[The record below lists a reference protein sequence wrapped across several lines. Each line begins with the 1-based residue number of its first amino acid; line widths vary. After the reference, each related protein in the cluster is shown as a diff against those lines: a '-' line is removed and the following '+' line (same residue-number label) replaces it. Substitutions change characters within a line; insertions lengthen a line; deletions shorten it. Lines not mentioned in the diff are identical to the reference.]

1 MVMKTKPPTAR
12 AQRDLTDLSD
22 AALLAAIGTG
32 DEHALGALYERHAP
46 WLALRLRRSL
56 PVSAVEDVLQ
66 ETFLAAWRGAGR
78 YAGSG
83 EVGAWLWGIARRK
96 TAMWLRSNGQPMAS
110 FDDLGVASSVDPVRQ
125 ALASID
131 LHHALAA
138 SGDPGS
144 PGRDLARRVFI
155 DDQPFSD
162 IADELSIPRGTVK
175 SRVFKLR
182 NAMKRAIG
190 QEEER

>member
-1 MVMKTKPPTAR
+1 MAMEMKPPTAR

-32 DEHALGALYERHAP
+32 DEHALRAIYERHAP
-46 WLALRLRRSL
+46 WLAVRLRRLL
-56 PVSAVEDVLQ
+56 PALAVEDVLQ
-66 ETFLAAWRGAGR
+66 ETFLAVWRGVGR

-96 TAMWLRSNGQPMAS
+96 AAMWLRSNGQPMAS
-110 FDDLGVASSVDPVRQ
+110 FDDLTVVSSVDPARQ

-131 LHHALAA
+131 LHHAFAA

-175 SRVFKLR
+175 SRVFKIR
-182 NAMKRAIG
+182 KAMKHAIG
-190 QEEER
+190 QEDER